1 MTTYIDFHVI
11 QTVPPSCINRDD
23 TGSPKSAM
31 YGGVR
36 RHRVSSQAWKRA
48 TRLEFNKFAPKE
60 AAGIRTKR
68 VIDCVAEEISEKRPD
83 LAHDAAS
90 LAQNVLEAGGVKW
103 AKQPKKD
110 EGNAGNPDSTYLW
123 FISNL
128 QISALADL
136 AIASADSG
144 EKVNAKAAKAALK
157 SMNSYDLALFGRM
170 VADDKDM
177 NVDAACQVAHAI
189 STHAAEQEFDYFTA
203 VDDVKAADTE
213 SDAGAGMI
221 GTVEFTS
228 STLYRYATVNLDA
241 LAFSLGD
248 RESAYRAV
256 QAFGQAFITSMPTGK
271 QNTFANRTLPEAVYV
286 TIRCSQP
293 VSLVQAFETP
303 VAPKYGQGYSQES
316 IKKLAQYEKNLENA
330 YGVTPE
336 RAFVVS
342 LTSDVPEFSE
352 LGERVSFTE
361 LGDKLVAALST
372 QTFEHSNDEVSQ

>member
-1 MTTYIDFHVI
+1 MATYVDFHVI

-68 VIDCVAEEISEKRPD
+68 VIDCVAEAIKEKRSD
-83 LAHDAAS
+83 LAENAS
-90 LAQNVLEAGGVKW
+90 ALAKAVLDAGGVKW
-103 AKQPKKD
+103 AKKSQKD
-110 EGNAGNPDSTYLW
+110 EENAGNPDSSYLW
-123 FISNL
+123 FVSRL
-128 QISALADL
+128 QITALADL
-136 AIASADSG
+136 AIASSDSG
-144 EKVNAKAAKAALK
+144 EKVSAKEAKAALK

-203 VDDVKAADTE
+203 VDDVKSADSE
-213 SDAGAGMI
+213 ADAGAGMI

-241 LAFSLGD
+241 LEESLGD
-248 RESAYRAV
+248 AESACRAV
-256 QAFGQAFITSMPTGK
+256 QAFGQAFIASMPTGK

-286 TIRCSQP
+286 AIRSDQP
-293 VSLVQAFETP
+293 VSLVQAFEKP
-303 VAPKYGQGYSQES
+303 VMAKHGQGYSQES
-316 IKKLAQYEKNLENA
+316 IKKLAQCEKDLEGA

-336 RAFVVS
+336 RGFVIS
-342 LTSDVPEFSE
+342 LNVEVPEFLA
-352 LGERVSFTE
+352 LGEKISFAE
-361 LGDKLVAALST
+361 LGDKLAEALST
-372 QTFEHSNDEVSQ
+372 DTGQLNAEVTQ